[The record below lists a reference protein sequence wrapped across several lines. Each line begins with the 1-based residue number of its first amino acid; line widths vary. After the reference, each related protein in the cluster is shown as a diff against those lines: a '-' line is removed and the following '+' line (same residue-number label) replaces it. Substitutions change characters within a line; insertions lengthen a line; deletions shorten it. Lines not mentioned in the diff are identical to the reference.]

1 MLKNLMSIETG
12 NTPGRV
18 ARAVTLLRCVRG
30 AMLAL
35 FLAVPFALS
44 SMPAQAE
51 YRVGAGDKLEISVV
65 GVSELQRMVPVQA
78 DGTISFP
85 LLGTLDVGGLTLPDV
100 RARIKASLASKV
112 YRQRSSDGR
121 EQVIVIG
128 LDEVTITVVEY
139 RPIYVKGAVARPGE
153 FTYRLSMTVRE
164 AVALSGG
171 YDILPIKISNPF
183 LETADFRG
191 EYEALWLEFAKEQAR
206 VWRLKAELESREVDD
221 QTVIQSIP
229 EDAPVSRAMVTRI
242 VALATDQF
250 KTRQSDYK
258 RQEDF
263 LRKSIQQIDGQIET
277 ITQQVREEKKGA
289 EADAKELARA
299 IKLYNKGTLVSNR
312 VVEARRTVL
321 LSSTRKLQTSAQLMQ
336 VKQQKQDL
344 TRQLGRFSNER
355 RIAVLQELE
364 GATVRLGEIRTKL
377 QSVGEKL
384 QYSAISKAQLTD
396 GSNRKL
402 PGVAVHRKES
412 GKFQKMAVT
421 EAFELQPGDVVE
433 VTAPR

>member
-1 MLKNLMSIETG
+1 MSIEPR
-12 NTPGRV
+12 NTPGGDASVV
-18 ARAVTLLRCVRG
+18 ATLRCVRG
-30 AMLAL
+30 ALLAVFLAL
-35 FLAVPFALS
+35 PFVLLGA
-44 SMPAQAE
+44 PAQAE

-65 GVSELQRMVPVQA
+65 GVSELQRLVPVQA

-85 LLGTLDVGGLTLPDV
+85 LLGTLDVGGLTLPEV
-100 RARIKASLASKV
+100 RARVKASLASKV
-112 YRQRSSDGR
+112 YRQRSPDGS

-164 AVALSGG
+164 AIALSGG
-171 YDILPIKISNPF
+171 YDILPVKISNPY

-206 VWRLKAELESREVDD
+206 VWRLKAELENREIDD
-221 QTVIQSIP
+221 ETVIQSIP
-229 EDAPVSRAMVTRI
+229 VEAPVSRAMVARI
-242 VALATDQF
+242 VSLATDQF
-250 KTRQSDYK
+250 ETRQADYR
-258 RQEDF
+258 RQEEF
-263 LRKSIQQIDGQIET
+263 LRKNIDQMNDQIET
-277 ITQQVREEKKGA
+277 ISQQEQEEKKGA
-289 EADAKELARA
+289 EADAKELDRV

-344 TRQLGRFSNER
+344 ARQLGRFTNER

-384 QYSAISKAQLTD
+384 QYSAIAKAQLTD
-396 GSNRKL
+396 GSNRKM
-402 PGVAVHRKES
+402 PGIAVHRKEK
-412 GKFQKMAVT
+412 GEFQKLTVK
-421 EAFELQPGDVVE
+421 EAFELQPGDVIE
-433 VTAPR
+433 VSVPR

>member
-1 MLKNLMSIETG
+1 MLNILMSINPR
-12 NTPGRV
+12 NTRRSAASLSGSLRI
-18 ARAVTLLRCVRG
+18 ARAVTL
-30 AMLAL
+30 AF
-35 FLAVPFALS
+35 FLSLPLVLLGT
-44 SMPAQAE
+44 PAQAE

-65 GVSELQRMVPVQA
+65 GVSELQRLVPVQA

-85 LLGTLDVGGLTLPDV
+85 LLGTLDVGGLTLPEV
-100 RARIKASLASKV
+100 RARVKASLASKV
-112 YRQRSSDGR
+112 YRQKSSDGS

-164 AVALSGG
+164 AIALSGG
-171 YDILPIKISNPF
+171 YDILPVKISNPY

-206 VWRLKAELESREVDD
+206 VWRLKAELENREVDD
-221 QTVIQSIP
+221 ETVIQSIP
-229 EDAPVSRAMVTRI
+229 VEAPVSRAMVSRI

-250 KTRQSDYK
+250 KTRQADYK

-263 LRKSIQQIDGQIET
+263 LRKSIDQMNDQIET
-277 ITQQVREEKKGA
+277 ISQQEKEEQRGA
-289 EADAKELARA
+289 EADAKELDRV

-344 TRQLGRFSNER
+344 TRQLGRFTNER

-384 QYSAISKAQLTD
+384 QYSAIAKAQLTD
-396 GSNRKL
+396 GSNRKM
-402 PGVAVHRKES
+402 PGIAVHRKEK
-412 GKFQKMAVT
+412 GEFQKLTVK
-421 EAFELQPGDVVE
+421 EAFELQPGDVIE
-433 VTAPR
+433 VSVPR